1 MLKISFCSFINDKFF
16 FWFFCQKK
24 SISP

>member
-1 MLKISFCSFINDKFF
+1 MLKISFCSFFNDKFI

-24 SISP
+24 SIYP